1 MWSEEVDSS
10 RLVMLEEGETL
21 LVGLGWRSGCTTA
34 IPLNVY
40 VLAGLGTSLTPDP
53 PVMFVE

>member
-34 IPLNVY
+34 IPLNV
-40 VLAGLGTSLTPDP
+40 LAGLGTSLTPDP
-53 PVMFVE
+53 SVMFVE